1 MQMSLGPYATN
12 SSFPSV
18 SVRSHVALAHS
29 LCFLPQIGE
38 IICLVRMFQ
47 NLLSPDSDRC
57 GHTPDTYREKRINE
71 SSILVNA
78 RTIS

>member
-1 MQMSLGPYATN
+1 MQMSLGQFATN
-12 SSFPSV
+12 FSFPSV
-18 SVRSHVALAHS
+18 LIRSHVALAHS

-38 IICLVRMFQ
+38 IILLVRIFR

-57 GHTPDTYREKRINE
+57 GHTPNTYREKRINE
-71 SSILVNA
+71 SGILVNA